1 MCSHEDMNIRKVLS
15 ENMHTS
21 TCVMIIEL
29 NKKPGKY
36 KLKNDK
42 NVDKILGAMLT
53 PCAAINSAID
63 VSRSMAT
70 NVAR

>member
-1 MCSHEDMNIRKVLS
+1 
-15 ENMHTS
+15 
-21 TCVMIIEL
+21 MIIEL

-63 VSRSMAT
+63 VSRSIAT